1 VDELDVADEPPTY
14 FEILTT
20 LAFLVF
26 AREGVDVMVVETGL
40 GGSFDATNVVSPMAA
55 IITNIGMEHT
65 YFLGDTIKEIAAA
78 KAGIIKPDVPVVT
91 AASGEALRVIRT
103 RARKMRSA
111 VRVLG
116 RDFRMVR
123 TRGGELAFRSPA
135 LNLDRIHLGAIG
147 RHQAANA
154 ACALMALSLVGK
166 KFKGLLG
173 KRTLRE
179 ALLSTRPEARVEL
192 VRRDPMVI
200 IDSAH
205 TTASAAALADALED
219 LDPRPEGTRV
229 LVFAAMADKDVKG
242 ILKLLVGSFDA
253 FVFTRAPS
261 PRAAAP
267 GKLAGIFRKIS
278 RKPAWSAG
286 KPEAARRRALK
297 LAGQDGLVTVAGSFY
312 LAGMLRGSW

>member
-1 VDELDVADEPPTY
+1 
-14 FEILTT
+14 
-20 LAFLVF
+20 
-26 AREGVDVMVVETGL
+26 
-40 GGSFDATNVVSPMAA
+40 
-55 IITNIGMEHT
+55 
-65 YFLGDTIKEIAAA
+65 
-78 KAGIIKPDVPVVT
+78 VPVVT
-91 AASGEALRVIRT
+91 AASGDALRVIRT

-123 TRGGELAFRSPA
+123 TCVGELAFRSPG
-135 LNLDRIHLGAIG
+135 LNLGRVRLGAIG
-147 RHQAANA
+147 RHQATNA

-173 KRTLRE
+173 KRTLRG

-192 VRRDPMVI
+192 VRRNPMVI

-205 TTASAAALADALED
+205 TTASAAALADALKD
-219 LDPRPEGTRV
+219 LYPRPEGTRV

-242 ILKLLVGSFDA
+242 ILELLV
-253 FVFTRAPS
+253 
-261 PRAAAP
+261 
-267 GKLAGIFRKIS
+267 LAGIFRKIS